1 MAEVSDIFS
10 EKRVF
15 RLIKDGD
22 SEQLKSYLYHTKNSN
37 QLLISIN
44 KRTGHTALLLAAH
57 KNNYT
62 ICEILISF
70 VLNDIEEDLNGSQ
83 RDLYTYQLRK

>member
-37 QLLISIN
+37 
-44 KRTGHTALLLAAH
+44 
-57 KNNYT
+57 
-62 ICEILISF
+62 
-70 VLNDIEEDLNGSQ
+70 
-83 RDLYTYQLRK
+83 